1 MKRLA
6 RADHMV
12 STSQVREVKKTA
24 KAGLE
29 GSFKCQLRFRNG
41 QRHEA
46 APRDKESEGN
56 SKSNTFFNHVKSG
69 NNNCLCPT
77 FEGLGYRRLKSSL
90 DLLSEDHSVPG
101 KSGYVVSSLDASQSK

>member
-46 APRDKESEGN
+46 APRDKE
-56 SKSNTFFNHVKSG
+56 
-69 NNNCLCPT
+69 
-77 FEGLGYRRLKSSL
+77 R
-90 DLLSEDHSVPG
+90 
-101 KSGYVVSSLDASQSK
+101 